1 MHAARTDKNQAV
13 IVAALRE
20 VGCGVV
26 DTSRIGR
33 GFPDLIVI
41 RDGHGVFL
49 IEVKS
54 EKGKLNPRQ
63 ERWHAEW
70 KGQVSVVH
78 SVEEAFRVVGIE
90 C

>member
-1 MHAARTDKNQAV
+1 MHAARTDSNQAE
-13 IVAALRE
+13 IVAALRG

-26 DTSRIGR
+26 DTSRLGR
-33 GFPDLIVI
+33 GFPDLIVT
-41 RDGHGVFL
+41 RAGRGVFL

-54 EKGKLNPRQ
+54 EKGKLNERQ
-63 ERWHAEW
+63 KQWHAEW

-78 SVEEAFRVVGIE
+78 SVEEALRVVGIE